1 MKMDAATI
9 IGLIIAFIAVV
20 GGIGIAIWF
29 ILIRH
34 IGRKEERLARIESRN
49 KERLALIEKGMDP
62 NLADKV
68 PQRVHSNKYLLFGLI
83 LVMACIGRILAFI
96 PSFSAGGNDKTFIL
110 VLPALFAGLGVLA
123 YHFYQ
128 RWFSSGKNK

>member
-1 MKMDAATI
+1 MKMDAATV

-34 IGRKEERLARIESRN
+34 IGQKEERIARIESRN

-62 NLADKV
+62 NLADRAPEKI
-68 PQRVHSNKYLLFGLI
+68 PSNKYLLFGLI
-83 LVMACIGRILAFI
+83 VVMACIGRIIAFL
-96 PSFSAGGNDKTFIL
+96 PSFNVSGNDKTFIL
-110 VLPALFAGLGVLA
+110 VLPALFVGLGVVA

-128 RWFSSGKNK
+128 RWFSQGKNK